1 MLKIVSTKF
10 YASVIMGYFLPLLLT
25 AQSNFVF
32 QEQSVAPGTQQ
43 KFRLKVADGKD
54 STFIPVSVF
63 HGSQPG
69 PVLGIT
75 AGVHGY
81 EYAPILAAQ
90 QIAQQIDPKTL
101 AGTVILVH
109 LANVPSFLGRSPYV
123 NPQDQKNLNR
133 VFPGK
138 ADGSITERMAFQI
151 THEVIARSDYF
162 LDIHSGDAPE
172 DLRPY
177 VGYYRSARFPEASR
191 KGESMARALGFDH
204 IVVFD
209 VTAERINEVSLYCS
223 QEAFHRQIPSADIEC
238 GSLGKA
244 ETQDVQPIVEGVLN
258 LLRHLDMMKGEAVS
272 LKSPIIIEER
282 TSVNS
287 PQDGVFY
294 PLKASGEYVA
304 EGMKVGYITDFF
316 GQHQTDV
323 LANASGIIL
332 YIIGTP
338 PINQGETVVRI
349 GRISITN
356 NPG

>member
-1 MLKIVSTKF
+1 MSTKF
-10 YASVIMGYFLPLLLT
+10 YALFIMGCFLPFILV
-25 AQSNFVF
+25 AQSHFVF
-32 QEQSVAPGTQQ
+32 QEQNVAPGTHQQ
-43 KFRLKVADGKD
+43 FKIKILDGKD

-90 QIAQQIDPKTL
+90 QIARQIDPATL
-101 AGTVILVH
+101 SGTVILVH

-123 NPQDQKNLNR
+123 NPLDEKNLNR

-138 ADGSITERMAFQI
+138 ADGSLTEQMAYQI
-151 THEVIARSDYF
+151 TQEVIARSDYF
-162 LDIHSGDAPE
+162 LDMHSGDAPE

-177 VGYYRSARFPEASR
+177 VGYYSSERFPEASQ
-191 KGESMARALGFDH
+191 KGEAMARALGFDH

-209 VTAERINEVSLYCS
+209 LAAERIDEPSLYCS

-238 GSLGKA
+238 GSLGA
-244 ETQDVQPIVEGVLN
+244 VQTQDVQPIVDGVMN
-258 LLRHLDMMKGEAVS
+258 LLRHLEMMEGEAVS
-272 LKSPIIIEER
+272 LNSPIFITER
-282 TSVNS
+282 PSVIS
-287 PQDGVFY
+287 PQDGIFY
-294 PLKASGEYVA
+294 PLKTSGEYVS

-316 GQHQTDV
+316 GEHPVDV
-323 LANASGIIL
+323 FANASGIIL

-338 PINQGETVVRI
+338 PINKGETVVRI
-349 GRISITN
+349 GRIPTTQN
-356 NPG
+356 AN